1 MLKDIKSRVWRSQ
14 EIIMSKCYTSVF
26 IVSTIKIFIPWML
39 YESCESCF
47 LLCGTREEKSFAGSV
62 IKRMLVFLLFV
73 VVVVVILD
81 IEQSKKYLYHFVA
94 REDDNFLRFLWF

>member
-1 MLKDIKSRVWRSQ
+1 
-14 EIIMSKCYTSVF
+14 MSKCYTSVF

-73 VVVVVILD
+73 VVVVILD

>member
-1 MLKDIKSRVWRSQ
+1 MCLFLLSQQLKFLFHGCCMKVV
-14 EIIMSKCYTSVF
+14 KV
-26 IVSTIKIFIPWML
+26 V
-39 YESCESCF
+39 F

-73 VVVVVILD
+73 DVVVVILD